1 VIVVPAEELIRL
13 AAAHLDIST
22 VEIQHDFLW
31 RLLVVLLNKVVPEQ
45 HMGFNNGLL
54 LNLRKPLKVATHST

>member
-1 VIVVPAEELIRL
+1 
-13 AAAHLDIST
+13 
-22 VEIQHDFLW
+22 
-31 RLLVVLLNKVVPEQ
+31 LLNKVVPEQ